1 MRSLLRLG
9 LSLFLISSAAVA
21 SAQNVD
27 ITGTVKDTSGAV
39 LPGATID
46 ATVAGLS
53 VATTT
58 AGSDGRYRIA
68 LAAGTLHQLRA
79 RMNGFA
85 DDTFD
90 LRPSGG
96 AAAHD
101 FTLRVA
107 AVADEVVVTATRVPE
122 SRSATTESMEVFT
135 AKDIQQLGSTS
146 LVDVLRMVPGLNVES
161 TGREGALASLFA
173 RGGESD
179 YNLVLIDGVRVN
191 PSGGAYDFSRV
202 SASEIDRL

>member
-9 LSLFLISSAAVA
+9 LSLFLISSAAIA
-21 SAQNVD
+21 SAQTVD

-46 ATVAGLS
+46 ATIAGLA

-85 DDTFD
+85 EDRVDI
-90 LRPSGG
+90 RPSGG
-96 AAAHD
+96 S
-101 FTLRVA
+101 
-107 AVADEVVVTATRVPE
+107 AV
-122 SRSATTESMEVFT
+122 
-135 AKDIQQLGSTS
+135 
-146 LVDVLRMVPGLNVES
+146 
-161 TGREGALASLFA
+161 
-173 RGGESD
+173 
-179 YNLVLIDGVRVN
+179 
-191 PSGGAYDFSRV
+191 
-202 SASEIDRL
+202 